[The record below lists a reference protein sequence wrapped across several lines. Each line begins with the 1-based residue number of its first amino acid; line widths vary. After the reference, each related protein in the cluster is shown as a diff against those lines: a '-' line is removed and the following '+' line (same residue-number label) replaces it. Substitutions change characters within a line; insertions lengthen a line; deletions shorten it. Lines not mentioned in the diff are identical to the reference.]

1 MMEKIR
7 ALRNREAKILGH
19 EDFFESAVT
28 VPIMEYQGEICI
40 ILEERTSWL
49 KKNPGEISFP
59 GGRIERGDG
68 SALDAAIRETCEEL
82 GLTRQDLEYIGPLDI
97 LLTPF
102 NVLVYP
108 FVCLVRKNAVIKP
121 NFSECRSLLYVPLAY
136 LMETEPITS
145 AVAVKLVPP
154 DDYPYELIPRGRD
167 YPWREG
173 SYAQFFYVW
182 QGHVIWGLTARI
194 LHHFLSLI
202 K

>member
-19 EDFFESAVT
+19 DDFFESAVT
-28 VPIMEYQGEICI
+28 VPVMEHQGETCI
-40 ILEERTSWL
+40 IFEERTSWL

-59 GGRIERGDG
+59 GGKIERGDG
-68 SALDAAIRETCEEL
+68 SALEAAIRETCEEL
-82 GLTRQDLEYIGPLDI
+82 GIKRKDLEYMGSLDI

-108 FVCLVRKNAVIKP
+108 FVCRVNENAVIKP
-121 NFSECRSLLYVPLAY
+121 NSSECKSLLYVPLAH

-145 AVAVKLVPP
+145 AVAVRLVPP
-154 DDYPYELIPRGRD
+154 ADYPYELIPGGRN

-173 SYAQFFYVW
+173 TYAQFFYLW